1 MKFEIE
7 FSVISKYNLYLIIT
21 QFKITNNLYNLIILP
36 ASQAI
41 LLLFRRWNIKNL
53 NFLDKLPW

>member
-36 ASQAI
+36 SSQAI
-41 LLLFRRWNIKNL
+41 LLLFRR
-53 NFLDKLPW
+53 